1 MKLQTQIILSI
12 LGITIFAQAVFG
24 FLAYREIT
32 ESRGDQ
38 LTIFL
43 QYLNREIAARM
54 TLPGNIYVSEIYLE
68 ELRQK
73 FSTPHSTL
81 IIQEQKNDRILY
93 MAGKSNKKIPD
104 ITKHL
109 KQAYSDSNK
118 HGLIEMDG
126 VQYYWAVS
134 PLPDKKYQLV
144 MLEPAGNEETTIA
157 ATLRSRLVTSGLII
171 LWIAVWISLI
181 LSSKISKQLNEKR
194 NQLKHLALHDGL
206 TGLPNRTLLSDRLE
220 QVLLQ
225 AQRTK
230 NSFSLFL
237 MDLDRFKEVNDT
249 LGHQFG
255 DELLKMVSDRLL
267 KSIRDK
273 DSIARLGGDEFA
285 ILLPDTGLEGTKNCI
300 DRIIQSMDTPF
311 CINDVITESKISIGV
326 AIYPDHGDSI
336 HTLMQYADVAMYQA
350 KKSQSGYA
358 IYDPTQNTHSIRRLK
373 LMNDLRDAI
382 KKNEINIYYQPL
394 IDNNKQTVIGVEALS
409 RWHHDELGDISPDE
423 FIPMAEQMGLIRTL
437 TLHVL
442 KQSMHDLNDWKK
454 KGYDLG
460 VNINISTY
468 CLQDVSFPEE
478 IHSIVEFYSFDSSQ
492 IELEITESALMHDLS
507 LTRKIIDHLN
517 KLGFKLA
524 IDDFG
529 TGFSSLNYLKN
540 LPIDT
545 LKIDKSF
552 IIDMC
557 ENKSD
562 NAIVKTII
570 ELGHNLNCRIIA
582 EGVENQMELDSL
594 SHLKVDVIQGFFYSK
609 ALSVEDFIIWI
620 DEYSKNT
627 SNKVNQVMI

>member
-1 MKLQTQIILSI
+1 MKLQTQIIFSI
-12 LGITIFAQAVFG
+12 LGITFLAQAVFG

-43 QYLNREIAARM
+43 QYLNREVASRM

-81 IIQEQKNDRILY
+81 IIQEDSRILY
-93 MAGKSNKKIPD
+93 MAGNSSENIPN
-104 ITKHL
+104 ITKSL
-109 KQAYSDSNK
+109 KEAYSDSDK
-118 HGLIEMDG
+118 HGLIDMDG
-126 VQYYWAVS
+126 IQYYWAVS
-134 PLPDKKYQLV
+134 QLPDKRFQLV
-144 MLEPAGNEETTIA
+144 MLEPAGTEETKIA
-157 ATLRSRLVTSGLII
+157 ATLKWRLITSGFII
-171 LWIAVWISLI
+171 LWIAVWISLL
-181 LSSKISKQLNEKR
+181 LSSKISKQLNEKN

-225 AQRTK
+225 AQRTNK
-230 NSFSLFL
+230 SFSLFL

-255 DELLKMVSDRLL
+255 DDLLKRVSDRLL
-267 KSIRDK
+267 KSIRNK

-285 ILLPDTGLEGTKNCI
+285 ILLPDTDLEGTRNCI
-300 DRIIQSMDTPF
+300 DRIIQSMDAPF
-311 CINDVITESKISIGV
+311 CINDVVTESKISIGV

-358 IYDPTQNTHSIRRLK
+358 IYDPTQNTHSIRRLQV
-373 LMNDLRDAI
+373 MNDLRDAI
-382 KKNEINIYYQPL
+382 KKNDIHVYYQPL
-394 IDNNKQTVIGVEALS
+394 IDNTKQTVIGVEALS

-442 KQSMHDLNDWKK
+442 KQSMHDLNNWKK
-454 KGYDLG
+454 KGYNIE

-468 CLQDVSFPEE
+468 CLQDMSFPEE
-478 IHSIVEFYSFDSSQ
+478 IYSIVEFYSFDSSQ

-507 LTRKIIDHLN
+507 RTRKIIDHLN

-552 IIDMC
+552 IVDMC
-557 ENKSD
+557 ENNSD

-570 ELGHNLNCRIIA
+570 ELGHNLDCRIVA
-582 EGVENQMELDSL
+582 EGVENQAELNCL
-594 SHLKVDVIQGFFYSK
+594 NRLNVDVIQGFFYSK
-609 ALSVEDFIIWI
+609 ALSVDNFIIWL
-620 DEYSKNT
+620 DEYSKNV
-627 SNKVNQVMI
+627 SNNINKIMV